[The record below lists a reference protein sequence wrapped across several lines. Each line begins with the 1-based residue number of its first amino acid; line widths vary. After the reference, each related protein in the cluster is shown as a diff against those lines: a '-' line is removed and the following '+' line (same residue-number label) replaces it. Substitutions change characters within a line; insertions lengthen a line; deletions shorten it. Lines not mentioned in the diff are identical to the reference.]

1 MKHISIKEKYSKE
14 VREALK
20 EKFGFKNVFQ
30 VPQIK
35 KVVVNA
41 GIGKFINDSN
51 IVKDIVASLET
62 ITGQKAILTKS
73 RKSIAGFK
81 IREDLEVGV
90 KITLRGKRMWEFLDR
105 LIGASIPRIK
115 DFQGIKNSSVDA
127 NGNLNIGLKE
137 QIIFPEVA
145 AEDVKN
151 IFSFQIVV
159 VTDASNKEEGLELFK
174 KLGFPIVIK

>member
-1 MKHISIKEKYSKE
+1 MKHISIKEKYSNE
-14 VREALK
+14 VRDALK
-20 EKFGFKNVFQ
+20 ETFGFKNVFQ

-35 KVVVNA
+35 RVIVNA

-51 IVKDIVASLET
+51 TVKDIVASMET
-62 ITGQKAILTKS
+62 ITGQKSVLTKS

-81 IREDLEVGV
+81 IREGLEVGV

-105 LIGASIPRIK
+105 LVGAAIPRIK

-137 QIIFPEVA
+137 QSIFPEVM

-151 IFSFQIVV
+151 IFSFQIVI
-159 VTDASNKEEGLELFK
+159 VTDANGREEGLELFK
-174 KLGFPIVIK
+174 KLGFPIIK